1 MQFHRFFIVVLVVS
15 DSFVTPWTVARQALL
30 SMKFPR
36 QGYWSGLP
44 FPSPGDLPN
53 PGMEP
58 RSPMSPALQVNSLLL
73 GPRLRYTNSN
83 PKNSGINIVVKGE
96 NKILYRMSAS
106 C

>member
-1 MQFHRFFIVVLVVS
+1 MKVISESEVAQSCPTLS
-15 DSFVTPWTVARQALL
+15 DPMDQSPL
-30 SMKFPR
+30 SMGFSR
-36 QGYWSGLP
+36 QKYWSGSP
-44 FPSPGDLPN
+44 FASPGDLPN